1 MPSPEEFL
9 LDHIDELMA
18 VYQKH
23 PGEHQK
29 AFDVLC
35 QRIPGMSQAMKA
47 NTFKTKAPTIVAT
60 VIKLRQSKVEQ
71 VAGDQ
76 GDVDKLAQAHK
87 EEMRKLIQEFQA
99 GMDNLTQNHQAEMEK
114 LSQHL
119 AELTSTVTRLTD
131 EAKVSK
137 LDHDKQMEKLRQEHR
152 VEVDKLSQNHED
164 TMIKLTQEKQEFV
177 EKLSHQPQVK
187 KGSSLDGWTIELD
200 RRGYYRAYKSI
211 KGKVHS
217 VYLGKVFNGS
227 VAKAKIAAK
236 MEKLRQDSTAPEPT
250 KDETPNG

>member
-9 LDHIDELMA
+9 LDHVDELMA
-18 VYQKH
+18 VYQEH

-29 AFDVLC
+29 AFEVLC
-35 QRIPGMSQAMKA
+35 QRIPGMSEALKA

-60 VIKLRQSKVEQ
+60 VVKLRQSEVGQ

-76 GDVDKLAQAHK
+76 VDVGKLTQAHNEAMDKL
-87 EEMRKLIQEFQA
+87 RQESQ
-99 GMDNLTQNHQAEMEK
+99 TEMEK
-114 LSQHL
+114 LSQSHQTEVEKL
-119 AELTSTVTRLTD
+119 FQQVTELTSTVARLTD
-131 EAKVSK
+131 EVEVSK
-137 LDHDKQMEKLRQEHR
+137 LNHDEQMAKLRQGHR
-152 VEVDKLSQNHED
+152 VEVNKLSQNHED
-164 TMIKLTQEKQEFV
+164 AMIKLTQEKQEIV
-177 EKLSHQPQVK
+177 EKLSHQFQVK

-227 VAKAKIAAK
+227 VAKDKIAAK
-236 MEKLRQDSTAPEPT
+236 MEKLRQDSIAPELT
-250 KDETPNG
+250 KDETSNG